1 MKNQRLTPDGCCS
14 FVLYCLH
21 VMNLNWISLT
31 NFINTSF
38 FLSLSSLSLQSV
50 CVQWTSVFLSACRW
64 AYDQKST
71 ALAALLT
78 MSYSVEGSAANPYQ
92 PSGGMQTMMVQT
104 QSPVLPQ
111 QQSPAAIVTL
121 PPDFNLQQG
130 QGGQDQGKLSSFFNS
145 KFSLFFID
153 LVASFSLIYSTD
165 S

>member
-1 MKNQRLTPDGCCS
+1 
-14 FVLYCLH
+14 
-21 VMNLNWISLT
+21 MNLNWISLT

-38 FLSLSSLSLQSV
+38 FLSLSVYSL
-50 CVQWTSVFLSACRW
+50 CVQWTSVFLSAYRW
-64 AYDQKST
+64 ASYQKST

-130 QGGQDQGKLSSFFNS
+130 QGQDQGKLFSFFNS
-145 KFSLFFID
+145 KFSL
-153 LVASFSLIYSTD
+153 SLSI
-165 S
+165 